1 MMNQDPRALP
11 SQLGVRPVA
20 QLSAGF
26 LSQAFVWMFAGLLL
40 TAAVAWLVQSNARLV
55 EMAASLYLPVVIGQF
70 ILVIA
75 ISAAIG
81 RLSALTALLLFFI
94 YAATMGVTLSFIFLV
109 YDLGTVSVA
118 FVSAAAM
125 FGGAALYG
133 AVTKRS
139 LSSIGGLLVMGLI
152 GVVAVLGV
160 GLWYWRPLRNEHPI
174 DQVTQGE
181 AALAQLV
188 AAARLEHHVLA
199 HVFLRDPDAALVAA
213 DGAAERVGHLECLP
227 AAEPQGA
234 GLHFD
239 SHRRLLS
246 GCVWHAY
253 GASLCAGSQTVN
265 AQAMHD

>member
-26 LSQAFVWMFAGLLL
+26 LSQAFIWMFAGLLL
-40 TAAVAWLVQSNARLV
+40 TAAVAWLVQSNERLV
-55 EMAASLYLPVVIGQF
+55 EMAASLFLPVVIGQF

-94 YAATMGVTLSFIFLV
+94 YSATMGVTLSFIFLA

-152 GVVAVLGV
+152 GIIVTSLLNVLIFKSVTLDLGISILGV
-160 GLWYWRPLRNEHPI
+160 LIFVGLTAWNVQKISRGDYAAMTGSMEKGAVIGALNLYLDFINIFLFLLRIFGN
-174 DQVTQGE
+174 
-181 AALAQLV
+181 
-188 AAARLEHHVLA
+188 R
-199 HVFLRDPDAALVAA
+199 
-213 DGAAERVGHLECLP
+213 
-227 AAEPQGA
+227 
-234 GLHFD
+234 
-239 SHRRLLS
+239 
-246 GCVWHAY
+246 
-253 GASLCAGSQTVN
+253 N
-265 AQAMHD
+265 